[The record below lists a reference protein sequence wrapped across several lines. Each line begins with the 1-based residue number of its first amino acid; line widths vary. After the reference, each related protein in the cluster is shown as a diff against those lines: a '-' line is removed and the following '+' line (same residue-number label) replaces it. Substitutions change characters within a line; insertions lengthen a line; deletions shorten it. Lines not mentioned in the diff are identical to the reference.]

1 MWVLGQKGDRGTRY
15 PAALTGPSAQ
25 GEPTTGQWEPQQ
37 DTPAAGDP
45 GTPAQAPRA
54 LGCQGRC
61 PRLRHTRQLHRGWA
75 PAGSSAI
82 RSHHFSASPAETG
95 SHTTLSPCP
104 QSTSPGRGA
113 HAPSSLAVG
122 DSDMGSVTG
131 HPTHQ
136 LRGRPL
142 PPQTK
147 IITSRPLWGQRTGL
161 CPSVPLP
168 IAQIYSWKLSSTNTP
183 QCSIQRSGTSDQM
196 ASTFPEASANPQ
208 TSPLAC

>member
-136 LRGRPL
+136 LRGRP
-142 PPQTK
+142 PSTPDQNHH
-147 IITSRPLWGQRTGL
+147 ITSSLGAEDRALSL
-161 CPSVPLP
+161 C
-168 IAQIYSWKLSSTNTP
+168 SSPN
-183 QCSIQRSGTSDQM
+183 
-196 ASTFPEASANPQ
+196 
-208 TSPLAC
+208 SPNLQLEIEQHQHSPVQHPALRYK